1 MVTAIDRNEL
11 IKLID
16 EDGAQV
22 VDVLPVGEHD
32 ESHIPGAI
40 SIPLRRLAI
49 GTVAVLS
56 RDKPV
61 VVY

>member
-1 MVTAIDRNEL
+1 MTNIDRTRLLEL
-11 IKLID
+11 I

-22 VDVLPVGEHD
+22 VDVLPER
-32 ESHIPGAI
+32 EYTAQRIPGAI
-40 SIPLRRLAI
+40 NIPLRRLDLETAAI
-49 GTVAVLS
+49 LP

>member
-1 MVTAIDRNEL
+1 VVENIDRTRLLGL
-11 IKLID
+11 I

-22 VDVLPVGEHD
+22 VDVLPER
-32 ESHIPGAI
+32 EYTAQHIPGAI
-40 SIPLRRLAI
+40 NIPLKRLDLETA
-49 GTVAVLS
+49 AVLS

>member
-1 MVTAIDRNEL
+1 MVTNIDRTRLLDL
-11 IKLID
+11 I

-22 VDVLPVGEHD
+22 VDVLPER
-32 ESHIPGAI
+32 EYIAQHIPGAI
-40 SIPLRRLAI
+40 NIPLKRLDLEA
-49 GTVAVLS
+49 TAVLA